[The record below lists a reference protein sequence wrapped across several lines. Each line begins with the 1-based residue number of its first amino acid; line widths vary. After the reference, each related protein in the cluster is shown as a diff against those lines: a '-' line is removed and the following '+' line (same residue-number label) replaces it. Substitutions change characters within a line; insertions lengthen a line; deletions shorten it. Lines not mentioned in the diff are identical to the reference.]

1 MKKLTISLMGE
12 KFELEL
18 EDEFFEF
25 VKDDL
30 VKLQHSTPKEL
41 LFLILQKNKKEF
53 EINKKL
59 TNLLKKIE
67 NT

>member
-1 MKKLTISLMGE
+1 MGE

-25 VKDDL
+25 VKNDL